1 MKEMEFPV
9 KMFNEVPNLRAEF
22 GFKRCLHYWVAST
35 QAEMKIRDPVS
46 SFWGQKKK
54 KKKRV
59 SEQTENI
66 AAIIGTN
73 DFSRLAN

>member
-1 MKEMEFPV
+1 MSSLLGGKHIGR
-9 KMFNEVPNLRAEF
+9 NEDKGTCVQFLGA
-22 GFKRCLHYWVAST
+22 
-35 QAEMKIRDPVS
+35 
-46 SFWGQKKK
+46 KKK
-54 KKKRV
+54 KKARV

>member
-1 MKEMEFPV
+1 
-9 KMFNEVPNLRAEF
+9 
-22 GFKRCLHYWVAST
+22 
-35 QAEMKIRDPVS
+35 MKIRVPVS

-54 KKKRV
+54 KKKKARV